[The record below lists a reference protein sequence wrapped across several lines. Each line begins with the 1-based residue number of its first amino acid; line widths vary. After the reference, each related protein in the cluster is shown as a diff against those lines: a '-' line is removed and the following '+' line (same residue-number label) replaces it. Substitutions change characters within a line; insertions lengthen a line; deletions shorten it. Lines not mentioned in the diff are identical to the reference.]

1 MSNVDEPPTPDAAAR
16 SALPPSAK
24 LVLKVLEDGGKLT
37 QGSLSEETYMP
48 RRTTRHALREL
59 RRGGFVD
66 KEVHVVDARKRLY
79 SLSDAYLRHVEP
91 EADD

>member
-1 MSNVDEPPTPDAAAR
+1 MSKADESPTPDVAAR

-24 LVLKVLEDGGKLT
+24 LVLKVLEDGGKRT

-66 KEVHVVDARKRLY
+66 KEVHVDDARKRLY
-79 SLSDAYLRHVEP
+79 SLSDAYRRHLAP
-91 EADD
+91 ETDD